1 MAVSDIDLL
10 RFKRDIEQAIA
21 VANREIIHP
30 LIPEITR
37 DSVLPLALSVAR
49 LRGRY
54 LQAAFE
60 IAAKDRGD
68 APDKSEIDELRH
80 HREMYE
86 EAREAFDALMHA
98 IERGYVDL
106 GDVNSA

>member
-1 MAVSDIDLL
+1 MAASDIDIL
-10 RFKRDIEQAIA
+10 RFKRDMDQAIA

-30 LIPEITR
+30 LIPKITR
-37 DSVLPLALSVAR
+37 DSVLPLAVSVAR

-60 IAAKDRGD
+60 IAAKDYGD
-68 APDKSEIDELRH
+68 APDNQEIDKFRR

-86 EAREAFDALMHA
+86 EARQAFAALMQA
-98 IERGYVDL
+98 IERGYVDH
-106 GDVNSA
+106 GDA

>member
-10 RFKRDIEQAIA
+10 RFKRDIYQAIA
-21 VANREIIHP
+21 VTNREIIHP
-30 LIPEITR
+30 LIPEDNR

-54 LQAAFE
+54 LQAAFD
-60 IAAKDRGD
+60 IAAKDNGD
-68 APDKSEIDELRH
+68 APDQTEIEQLRH

-86 EAREAFDALMHA
+86 EARLAFDALMHA
-98 IERGYVDL
+98 IERGYVDF
-106 GDVNSA
+106 SE

>member
-1 MAVSDIDLL
+1 MAASDLDLL
-10 RFKRDIEQAIA
+10 RFKRDMDQAIA

-30 LIPEITR
+30 LIPDINR
-37 DSVLPLALSVAR
+37 DSVLPLVLSVAR

-54 LQAAFE
+54 LQAAFD
-60 IAAKDRGD
+60 IAAKDHGD
-68 APDKSEIDELRH
+68 APDQSEIEELRH

-86 EAREAFDALMHA
+86 EARQAFDALMHA

-106 GDVNSA
+106 AE

>member
-1 MAVSDIDLL
+1 MAASDIDIL
-10 RFKRDIEQAIA
+10 RFKHNMDQAIA
-21 VANREIIHP
+21 LANREIIHP
-30 LIPEITR
+30 LIPKITR
-37 DSVLPLALSVAR
+37 DSVLPLAVSVAR

-60 IAAKDRGD
+60 IAAKDHGD
-68 APDKSEIDELRH
+68 APDNQEIDKFRR

-86 EAREAFDALMHA
+86 EARQAFDALMQA

-106 GDVNSA
+106 GDA